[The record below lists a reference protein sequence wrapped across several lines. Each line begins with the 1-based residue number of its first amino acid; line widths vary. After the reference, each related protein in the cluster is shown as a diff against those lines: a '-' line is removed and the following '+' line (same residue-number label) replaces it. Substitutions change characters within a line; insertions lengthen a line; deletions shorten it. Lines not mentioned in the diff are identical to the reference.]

1 MTSVIMM
8 QAGHE
13 TTANMIS
20 LGTVALLQNPDV
32 FERLGQT
39 EDRAVI
45 ANIVEELMRYL
56 SIVHS
61 QVDRVATE
69 DFTIGRSTDPRGEMP
84 S

>member
-1 MTSVIMM
+1 MM

-20 LGTVALLQNPDV
+20 LGTVALLEHPDV

-39 EDRAVI
+39 DDPAVI

-69 DFTIGRSTDPRGEMP
+69 DLDDRRSADPRRE
-84 S
+84 SSS